1 MNKRID
7 SDRMYMEIAYTV
19 SRRSSCLRRQ
29 VGAVLVV
36 NKHIVSTG
44 YNGAA
49 KGVKSCFEKGTCMRE
64 DVKSGNKLEYCM
76 AAHAE
81 ANAIAQAA
89 YHGIATEGATIY
101 TIYSPCS
108 FCAKIIINAGIKEV
122 VYEEEYADELGMKL
136 LKEAKVKTRKM
147 EKVYRSM
154 EDYKTAFFPELCK
167 KEKENNAK
175 DDK

>member
-1 MNKRID
+1 MQRKRID
-7 SDRMYMEIAYTV
+7 SDRMYMDIAYV
-19 SRRSSCLRRQ
+19 VAKRSSCLRRQ

-44 YNGAA
+44 YNGAP
-49 KGVKSCFEKGTCMRE
+49 KGVKSCLEKDTCMRE
-64 DVKSGNKLEYCM
+64 GVVSGTKLEYCM

-101 TIYSPCS
+101 TIFMPCS

-122 VYEEEYADELGMKL
+122 VYEEEYADELGMTL
-136 LKEAKVKTRKM
+136 LNEAGIVLRKM
-147 EKVYRSM
+147 
-154 EDYKTAFFPELCK
+154 
-167 KEKENNAK
+167 AK
-175 DDK
+175 NETDGK

>member
-1 MNKRID
+1 MSRRRIE
-7 SDRMYMEIAYTV
+7 SDRMYMDIAYTV
-19 SRRSSCLRRQ
+19 AKRSSCLRRQ

-44 YNGAA
+44 YNGAPR
-49 KGVKSCFEKGTCMRE
+49 GVKSCLDKGVCMRE
-64 DVKSGNKLEYCM
+64 DVQSGTKLEYCM

-89 YHGIATEGATIY
+89 FHGIPTEGATIY

-122 VYEEEYADELGMKL
+122 VYEEEYTDELGMML
-136 LKEAKVKTRKM
+136 LKEAGISMRKM
-147 EKVYRSM
+147 VK
-154 EDYKTAFFPELCK
+154 
-167 KEKENNAK
+167 NAK
-175 DDK
+175 DGQ